1 MSTPASPDQDHE
13 TAPPVPVPVGIAEP
27 NFSGSPLPIEDF
39 AGRVD
44 FPKCT
49 RGAYIDIRGFAG
61 IVVDIVNQSIKVRSA
76 EGITQSFNSH
86 RLKSL
91 YAPATHPEPMPST
104 PHQDRPEPAPRAEV
118 ARPVPVA
125 PPRIYIAAPDF
136 TAAIQPIREFAGQPD
151 FPRCIYGKHVDIQ
164 GNTGVVVEIVKGSLK
179 IQSPT
184 GTTLSYNAEVLRKL
198 YGQA

>member
-1 MSTPASPDQDHE
+1 MSTPASPDHDHE
-13 TAPPVPVPVGIAEP
+13 TAPPAPVQVGIAESH
-27 NFSGSPLPIEDF
+27 FSGTPLPIEEF
-39 AGRVD
+39 AGRAD

-91 YAPATHPEPMPST
+91 YAPATHPEPMPVT
-104 PHQDRPEPAPRAEV
+104 LHPDRPEPA
-118 ARPVPVA
+118 ARTEPARSVPAA
-125 PPRIYIAAPDF
+125 PPRVYIATPDF
-136 TAAIQPIREFAGQPD
+136 TAPIQPIREFAGQPD

-179 IQSPT
+179 IQSPA
-184 GTTLSYNAEVLRKL
+184 GTTLSYNAEVLRRL